1 LGKEGHVGKEE
12 SLEGKEGEENRRVEM
27 TIDERLEALVG
38 RHEALAQSV
47 ELIAGM
53 QLKVEKE
60 QLKTGRQ
67 LRSLGRLVRAIV
79 LDHEARLTTLEAGE
93 EDEDDDPEKG

>member
-1 LGKEGHVGKEE
+1 MD
-12 SLEGKEGEENRRVEM
+12 ENGSKR
-27 TIDERLEALVG
+27 TIDERLD
-38 RHEALAQSV
+38 ALAQSV

-67 LRSLGRLVRAIV
+67 LRSLGRLVRLIV
-79 LDHEARLTTLEAGE
+79 IDHESRLLALEGK
-93 EDEDDDPEKG
+93 EDEDDDPEEEGK